1 MTQWV
6 IIFICTVM
14 GPPSPQPCGGTCH
27 SNASCLS
34 NTCVC
39 NSGFTGNGTFCE
51 GEWVIWSLL
60 DTLIII

>member
-1 MTQWV
+1 M
-6 IIFICTVM
+6 IIFICTVIA
-14 GPPSPQPCGGTCH
+14 PPPPPQPCGGTCH

-51 GEWVIWSLL
+51 GE
-60 DTLIII
+60 